1 MMSIVSAGPL
11 EVLVVEFPG
20 NKFTG
25 EIVPALRTVVDKGII
40 RVIDLVFITKD
51 AEGTVTTLE
60 LGDLDMETA
69 TIFNSIA
76 ADVAGLLSPEDIRSV
91 AGMMHANSSVGMLV
105 FEHTWATA
113 FRDAV
118 VNADGRLII
127 QERIPYAV
135 VEAALQAQLAG
146 SPA

>member
-1 MMSIVSAGPL
+1 MAIGPL

-25 EIVPALRTVVDKGII
+25 EIAPALRAIVDKGII

-60 LGDLDMETA
+60 LDDLDMETA
-69 TIFNSIA
+69 TIFDPIA
-76 ADVAGLLSPEDIRSV
+76 ADVAGLLSPEDITKV
-91 AGMMHANSSVGMLV
+91 AGMMSANSSVGMLV

-113 FRDAV
+113 FRDAI
-118 VNADGRLII
+118 VNADGRLIA
-127 QERIPYAV
+127 QERIPYTV
-135 VEAALQAQLAG
+135 VEAALQAQPAG
-146 SPA
+146 